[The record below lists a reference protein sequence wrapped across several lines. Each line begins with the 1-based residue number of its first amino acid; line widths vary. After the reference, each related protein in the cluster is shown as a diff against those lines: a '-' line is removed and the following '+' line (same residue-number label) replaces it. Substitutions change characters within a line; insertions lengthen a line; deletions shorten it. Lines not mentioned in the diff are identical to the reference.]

1 MNRLRATI
9 RPLAAAVAG
18 AALLSGA
25 LAATA
30 TRAETGLAAVAPA
43 TREPYPAFAVRRG
56 PGGESEFP
64 GWIRNAPFDWTA
76 NPADPAAP
84 RYVKVDFGAQMVDPR
99 QAFDAALRRVGITSV
114 IDIATREIE
123 TYAVLSRKGSKG
135 WATAAN
141 ASIAG
146 VPVSL
151 FAVTGMG
158 KTSGIY
164 STELYLAPTDD
175 YRRWGGVMKMLDA
188 VGMTEHLQRLPANFA
203 DQVRDANPAEQAQ
216 IFAQLVDITTRRVFG
231 QMLQAQQ
238 GLLQTLQGVGKDIET
253 RSHCQSIAG
262 CSFVPGA
269 LPGQGSYS
277 ISK

>member
-1 MNRLRATI
+1 MDHGSPAI
-9 RPLAAAVAG
+9 RMLAAAVAG

-25 LAATA
+25 LGAAA
-30 TRAETGLAAVAPA
+30 TRAETGLAAPA

-56 PGGESEFP
+56 PGSESEFP
-64 GWIRNAPFDWTA
+64 GWIRTAPFDWTA

-114 IDIATREIE
+114 SDVATRQIE

-141 ASIAG
+141 TSIAG

-188 VGMTEHLQRLPANFA
+188 VGMTEHLQGLPADFA

-216 IFAQLVDITTRRVFG
+216 IFAQLVDITTLRVFG
-231 QMLQAQQ
+231 QTLQAQQ